1 MNSEDLYYD
10 GGSAE
15 SLGPAVR
22 RSKPQG
28 RLTNHVPIR
37 FTDATIS
44 KVRDLAEEDGVSIS
58 SWIRLVVDRE
68 VARRRPM
75 RPHSRVDTERSIELD
90 LDPSHS
96 TSSLSSPTSDEGSRT
111 AELV

>member
-1 MNSEDLYYD
+1 
-10 GGSAE
+10 
-15 SLGPAVR
+15 LGPAVR
-22 RSKPQG
+22 RAKPQG

-37 FTDATIS
+37 FTDSTIN

-75 RPHSRVDTERSIELD
+75 RPQSRADTEGKVDLG
-90 LDPSHS
+90 LDPSYS
-96 TSSLSSPTSDEGSRT
+96 TSGLTSPTSDKTTRT
-111 AELV
+111 PELV